1 AAFRRIL
8 NSNPDDVE
16 ALNDLAWLLS
26 LRDETN
32 FTAAEQLIDHAI
44 DLQGPSSTLIDT
56 LAVVCIRSGKVA
68 QAIAE
73 LTEARAR
80 DMGSASLAR
89 HLAWAYRAEGKTNQA
104 YEAFQQAE
112 KLGWKPEKCD
122 PLERPFMEKLRSE
135 LRK

>member
-1 AAFRRIL
+1 
-8 NSNPDDVE
+8 
-16 ALNDLAWLLS
+16 
-26 LRDETN
+26 DETKL
-32 FTAAEQLIDHAI
+32 TAAEQLIDHAI
-44 DLQGPSSTLIDT
+44 ELQGPASTLIDT
-56 LAVVCIRSGKVA
+56 RAVVCIRSGKVA

-80 DMGSASLAR
+80 DVSNASLAR
-89 HLAWAYRAEGKTNQA
+89 HLAWAYHAEGTTSEA

-122 PLERPFMEKLRSE
+122 PLERPFMEKLQSE